1 MNQYI
6 GKTLGAYQILEQIGQ
21 GGMATIFKAY
31 QPAMDRYV
39 AVKVLPSHFTED
51 ETFVARFTQEART
64 LARLEHPHILPVH
77 DYGEQEGVTYLV
89 MRYIDAGTLKDL
101 IARGGPLELEQAAR
115 ILDQVG
121 RALGYAHSQ
130 EVIHRDIKP
139 ANIMIDAGGNTFLTD
154 FGIAKLVAGT
164 AQFTATGAIVGTPA
178 YMAPEQGMADPVDH
192 RSDIYALGVVLY
204 EMVTGR
210 VPFEAE
216 TPLAVLLQ
224 HVNAPLPPPR
234 LIKPDLP
241 EKVERV
247 ILKAMAKAPDDRF
260 QTAEDMVEAL
270 QKALADAPTKVVLP
284 FTPAEPAHA
293 TISVQPVS
301 VPAPEPP
308 PETVVVTPG
317 RKPRPWLPIAG
328 GVAALLVL
336 LIAALLILPNLG
348 RKDETP
354 TAKAPPTDEMPV
366 EVAPTSPPPGAPVRS
381 SIVVDNEDALFF
393 VLAGDWGTCIDG
405 DCGGVSYGFDFRY
418 AEPGCTSCQVR
429 FDFTVEAAG
438 EYDVWTWWPQGDDR
452 ATDAPFTITYG
463 DDSLAVNVDQR
474 SEGNEWYRLATL
486 FFEAGESVSIAV
498 QGSASGFVNADAVAL
513 TVVGAVPPAQT
524 GTVVEPVELP
534 SGWSSYSNGNLVYAL
549 ALQDDYLW
557 AGGDGGLVRW
567 DLEDGSYVKLG
578 ISDGLASNVINDLLV
593 DEDDNLWVATDAGV
607 NRFDGET
614 WITFDETDGLDAD
627 GVLSLFLDDEGALWA
642 GTDCDEYGLN
652 YYDGTSWGPS
662 PLPPMPL
669 DCPNPIAFA
678 LYEDW
683 GLFVGLLEGDLAYF
697 DGEAWEVLTQDDG
710 LPGETIYDLLL
721 VEETLLVSY
730 EDEVVRFDLE
740 TDAWDTIP
748 QLSGMDVMRMH
759 WAADDSLWFAS
770 EEGAARYDPET
781 GDWRRFEPGP
791 GTIPSRIVTDI
802 VEDEDGLWFGTHG
815 GVVFYDGDGWEL
827 WATDD
832 GLGGN
837 DVSAIRQDGSGALW
851 FVHDGSGL
859 SRYDPASEEWQT
871 FDEDDGLTDWPSY
884 PGVDGEGHLWIGTY
898 ETLWRYG
905 EGGWQRFEPHE
916 LKDVEIWGIVFGP
929 GVQWLWTDDGL
940 LRHDAAS
947 GEWTHFD
954 DADYPGLEDVE
965 MLYVTRDGTLLV
977 NRDDA
982 LIRYDGSEWR
992 ALPLEQVENVGE
1004 ITAAPDG
1011 SPWIVA
1017 DGDLYH
1023 LEGERW
1029 ARFGWP
1035 GGGWIESVAIGA
1047 DGSVWAGHEGL
1058 GRLDPTSGEWQLFT
1072 SADGLIDDY
1081 VQAIYVTSEG
1091 VVWVGTAGG
1100 VSRYVPEE

>member
-1 MNQYI
+1 MNQYT
-6 GKTLGAYQILEQIGQ
+6 GKTLGAYRILEQIGQ

-77 DYGEQEGVTYLV
+77 DYGEQEGITYLV

-101 IARGGPLELEQAAR
+101 IAKCGPLELEQAAL

-139 ANIMIDAGGNTFLTD
+139 ANVMIDAGGNTFLTD

-164 AQFTATGAIVGTPA
+164 SQFTATGAIVGTPA
-178 YMAPEQGMADPVDH
+178 YMSPEQGMADPVDH

-241 EKVERV
+241 EAVERV
-247 ILKAMAKAPDDRF
+247 ILKAMAKAPDERF

-284 FTPAEPAHA
+284 FPPAEPADA
-293 TISVQPVS
+293 TIPVQPVS
-301 VPAPEPP
+301 VPRPEPP
-308 PETVVVTPG
+308 PETVVVTPEH
-317 RKPRPWLPIAG
+317 KPRPWLPIIG
-328 GVAALLVL
+328 GVAALAVILVV
-336 LIAALLILPNLG
+336 ALLFFADRG
-348 RKDETP
+348 GDETQA
-354 TAKAPPTDEMPV
+354 T
-366 EVAPTSPPPGAPVRS
+366 PTSGPSAEAAPSSLPELPAQPEASTEAAPISLPELPAQPGS
-381 SIVVDNEDALFF
+381 VVDNNDASFG
-393 VLAGDWGTCIDG
+393 VQVGDWGRCYNS
-405 DCGGVSYGFDFRY
+405 DCEGVSYGEDFLY
-418 AEPGCTSCQVR
+418 ADPGCTSCRAR
-429 FDFTVEAAG
+429 FDFDVPIAG
-438 EYDVWTWWPQGDDR
+438 EYDVWTWWPRGSDR
-452 ATDAPFTITYG
+452 ATDTPFTITHGG
-463 DDSLAVNVDQR
+463 DSTTVNVDQR
-474 SEGNEWYRLATL
+474 HRGSDWYRLATL
-486 FFEAGESVSIAV
+486 FFQAGESVSVIV
-498 QGSASGFVNADAVAL
+498 QGTDSGYANADAVAL
-513 TVVGAVPPAQT
+513 TWVG
-524 GTVVEPVELP
+524 EPEIGPETTALSP
-534 SGWSSYSNGNLVYAL
+534 GWTSYSNGNLVYAL

-557 AGGDGGLVRW
+557 VGGDGGLVRW

-593 DEDDNLWVATDAGV
+593 DEEDNLWVATGAGV

-614 WITFDETDGLDAD
+614 WITFNETDGLDAD
-627 GVLSLFLDDEGALWA
+627 EVLSLFLDDEGALWA
-642 GTDCDEYGLN
+642 GTDCDEHGLN

-662 PLPPMPL
+662 PLPPIPL

-683 GLFVGLLEGDLAYF
+683 GFFVGLIEGDLAYF
-697 DGEAWEVLTQDDG
+697 DGEAWEVNTQDDG

-730 EDEVVRFDLE
+730 EDEVVQFDLE
-740 TDAWDTIP
+740 TDAWETIP
-748 QLSGMDVMRMH
+748 QLSGMDVEHMH
-759 WAADDSLWFAS
+759 WAQDGTLWFAS

-791 GTIPSRIVTDI
+791 RVIPSQRATDI
-802 VEDEDGLWFGTHG
+802 VENEDGLWFGTHD
-815 GVVFYDGDGWEL
+815 GVVLYDGDGWEL

-859 SRYDPASEEWQT
+859 SRYDPAGDEWQT

-884 PGVDGEGHLWIGTY
+884 PGVDGEGHFWIGTY
-898 ETLWRYG
+898 ETLWRYD
-905 EGGWQRFEPHE
+905 ERGWQSFAPDE
-916 LKDVEIWGIVFGP
+916 LKDTEVRGIVFGP
-929 GVQWLWTDDGL
+929 GVQWLWTDEGL
-940 LRHDAAS
+940 MRHDSAS
-947 GEWTHFD
+947 GEWTLFS

-965 MLYVTRDGTLLV
+965 MLYVTRDSTLWA
-977 NRDDA
+977 NGANA
-982 LIRYDGSEWR
+982 LIRYDGSDWS
-992 ALPLEQVENVGE
+992 APSLQQVENIGE

-1029 ARFGWP
+1029 VRFVWP
-1035 GGGWIESVAIGA
+1035 GSGWVESVAIGP
-1047 DGSVWAGHEGL
+1047 DGNAWAGYEGL
-1058 GRLDPTSGEWQLFT
+1058 GRLDPVSGEWQLFT
-1072 SADGLIDDY
+1072 SADGLIDDE
-1081 VQAIYVTSEG
+1081 VQAIYVTREG
-1091 VVWVGTAGG
+1091 VV
-1100 VSRYVPEE
+1100 